1 MQESCHKLV
10 KATEVKTA
18 PTDTLALDYEA
29 RNRSRGKGTTS
40 GGVEISWFLDRGVF
54 LRHGDCLVAADDKLY
69 EVEAAPEP
77 VSHATTS
84 DRHLLARAA
93 YHLGNRHV
101 ALQIEA
107 DALTYQPDHVLDD
120 MVSSLGLD
128 DKQTERPFQPED
140 GAYHGGHR
148 HD

>member
-18 PTDTLALDYEA
+18 PADTLALDYGA

-54 LRHGDCLVAADDKLY
+54 LRHGDCLVAAEDKLY
-69 EVEAAPEP
+69 QVEAAPEP
-77 VSHATTS
+77 VSHATSS

-128 DKQTERPFQPED
+128 VNQTERPFQPED

>member
-1 MQESCHKLV
+1 MQESCHKLI
-10 KATEVKTA
+10 KAAEVETE
-18 PTDTLALDYEA
+18 PTDTLALNYGA
-29 RNRSRGKGTTS
+29 RNRSRGKGVTMS
-40 GGVEISWFLDRGVF
+40 GVEVSWFLDRGVF
-54 LRHGDCLVAADDKLY
+54 LRDGDCLVAGDNKHY
-69 EVEAAPEP
+69 QIEAAPEP
-77 VSHATTS
+77 VSHATSS
-84 DRHLLARAA
+84 DRHLLTRAA

-101 ALQIEA
+101 PLQIGV

-128 DKQTERPFQPED
+128 VSRTELPFQPED

>member
-10 KATEVKTA
+10 KAAEVKTA
-18 PTDTLALDYEA
+18 PTDKLALDYGA

-69 EVEAAPEP
+69 QVEAAPEP
-77 VSHATTS
+77 VSHATST
-84 DRHLLARAA
+84 DKHLLARAA

-128 DKQTERPFQPED
+128 VNQTERPFQPED